1 MAEVVWPQNLISHII
16 DHMLEMPDPE
26 CRQILDKVTRLEA
39 FPEMD
44 PVRTSG
50 PFRGHRWFIAGPWVV
65 YYRVV
70 EDMVYMRALWPARLP

>member
-39 FPEMD
+39 FPEMY

-50 PFRGHRWFIAGPWVV
+50 SFRGHRWFIAGPWVV
-65 YYRVV
+65 YYHVV
-70 EDMVYMRALWPARLP
+70 EDKVYMRALWPARFP